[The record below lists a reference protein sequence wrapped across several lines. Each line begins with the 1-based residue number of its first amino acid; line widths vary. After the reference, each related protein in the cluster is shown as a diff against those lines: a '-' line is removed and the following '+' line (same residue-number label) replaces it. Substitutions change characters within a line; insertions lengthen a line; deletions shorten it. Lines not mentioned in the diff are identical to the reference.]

1 MSCLGVCQFRYNLKM
16 EIRSLHTHI
25 SRRVNVILKKN
36 FLTVPRVSKLL
47 LIEEPSFLRC
57 PVISVLELSD
67 PARSIRCN
75 CERLTSSPSSPFPCG
90 LLSIVKV
97 NIVWLRLLKRLTL
110 FEPTCLCSA
119 ITPTKTKYHR
129 TKQNINKRGRAF

>member
-67 PARSIRCN
+67 PARSIRCCIKPRIRMLDTDKHLNTLPSNKVGHGFIYNSKISMSLVITN

-90 LLSIVKV
+90 LLSIV
-97 NIVWLRLLKRLTL
+97 
-110 FEPTCLCSA
+110 
-119 ITPTKTKYHR
+119 
-129 TKQNINKRGRAF
+129 